1 MSAERQRDQALKL
14 LEPKLSQLSTLFKE
28 CYLSSGRG
36 AVMVYASDIINGA
49 RPKKPDYR
57 NNEEMLALFDS
68 PSSKAKLGELMGNY
82 NPNTEGIMVL
92 ITDDSNA
99 TYFITVKLR

>member
-14 LEPKLSQLSTLFKE
+14 LKPKLSQLSTLFKE

-49 RPKKPDYR
+49 IPKNLDYR

-68 PSSKAKLGELMGNY
+68 PSSKSKLGKLMGNY
-82 NPNTEGIMVL
+82 NPNTQGIMVL
-92 ITDDSNA
+92 ITDEYNA
-99 TYFITVKLR
+99 TYFITFKLQ